1 MRKLWIAVVGV
12 ATLCV
17 LASASLIRAQAQD
30 SGWILTNVQIVDLE
44 RGRVL
49 DARTLHIRDD
59 RIAAMV
65 ESPTAI
71 QVAGLRTIDGQG
83 SFVIPGLYDMHV
95 HLVTD
100 GPENPDVGRQVS
112 NIPPRALASRI
123 NQGVLGVR
131 DMGFP
136 IDSID
141 LLARLVRG
149 GNGDASAAPRIWY
162 VGPALNAPSTLSVA
176 IHAPVADRSAVTAI
190 VDRIAITGGTAVK
203 IHERLSRET
212 YTQIAEA
219 ARARGLPVVGHI
231 PALVPIEDVIKER
244 QRSVEHLGGPTHGI
258 LMACSRDS
266 AARQRVAA
274 ALVPGDFGRLA
285 RVSMSAEH
293 LTPLLDG
300 FDAAQCAAVAR
311 RLREADVWQVPTL
324 VLWKA
329 MATSGPGSRLPAA
342 QLAAWQR
349 LNRTMID
356 ITRILH
362 AERVPMMAGTDNI
375 EFAIAGGSLH
385 DELATLVDAGF
396 TPLEALR
403 AATVEPARFLNTAA
417 VAGLVKPGF
426 QADVVLLK
434 GNPLIDIGNTR
445 RVAGV
450 VLRGKYHQVSTVAAA
465 R

>member
-1 MRKLWIAVVGV
+1 MSLRARVRLAFVVSTV
-12 ATLCV
+12 SICV
-17 LASASLIRAQAQD
+17 LRAQD

-59 RIAAMV
+59 RIAAIV
-65 ESPTAI
+65 ESPTAVP
-71 QVAGLRTIDGQG
+71 VAGLRAIDGQG
-83 SFVIPGLYDMHV
+83 SFVIPGLFDMHV

-100 GPENPDVGRQVS
+100 GPEPSGVSSQVS
-112 NIPPRALASRI
+112 NIPARALSSRI
-123 NQGVLGVR
+123 DQGVLGVR
-131 DMGFP
+131 DMSFP

-141 LLARLVRG
+141 VLARLARG

-162 VGPALNAPSTLSVA
+162 VGPALNAPSALSVPL
-176 IHAPVADRSAVTAI
+176 HVPVADRSAVTAI
-190 VDRIAITGGTAVK
+190 VDRIAAAGGMAVK

-258 LMACSRDS
+258 LLACSRDS
-266 AARQRVAA
+266 AARQRLAA
-274 ALVPGDFGRLA
+274 ALVPEDFGRLP
-285 RVSMSAEH
+285 RVSTSAEH

-300 FDAAQCAAVAR
+300 FDAAQCTAVAR

-329 MATSGPGSRLPAA
+329 MATSNPGVSAA
-342 QLAAWQR
+342 QFAAWQR
-349 LNRTMID
+349 LHRTMID

-362 AERVPMMAGTDNI
+362 AERVPIMAGTDTI
-375 EFAIAGGSLH
+375 QTIH
-385 DELATLVDAGF
+385 DELAALVDAGF

-434 GNPLIDIGNTR
+434 GNPLVDIANTR
-445 RVAGV
+445 LVAGV
-450 VLRGKYHQVSTVAAA
+450 VLRGKYRDAG

>member
-1 MRKLWIAVVGV
+1 MSLRALVRLAFVVSAVSI
-12 ATLCV
+12 CV
-17 LASASLIRAQAQD
+17 LCAQD
-30 SGWILTNVQIVDLE
+30 SEWILTNVQIVDLE
-44 RGRVL
+44 RGSVL

-59 RIAAMV
+59 RIAAIV
-65 ESPTAI
+65 ESPA
-71 QVAGLRTIDGQG
+71 AAPLARLRTIDGQG

-95 HLVTD
+95 HLAANGDESTGRFLEGGVL
-100 GPENPDVGRQVS
+100 PD
-112 NIPPRALASRI
+112 RAMSSRI
-123 NQGVLGVR
+123 EQGVLGVR
-131 DMGFP
+131 DMAFP

-162 VGPALNAPSTLSVA
+162 VGPSLNAPSALSIPIQA
-176 IHAPVADRSAVTAI
+176 QVADRSAVTAI
-190 VDRIAITGGTAVK
+190 VDRIAAAGGTAVK

-231 PALVPIEDVIKER
+231 PTLVPIEDVIKER
-244 QRSVEHLGGPTHGI
+244 QRSVEHLGGLTHGI

-266 AARQRVAA
+266 AARQRLAP
-274 ALVPGDFGRLA
+274 ALVPEEFGRLV

-300 FDAAQCAAVAR
+300 FDAAQCTAVAR

-324 VLWKA
+324 LLWKA
-329 MATSGPGSRLPAA
+329 WATAGPGAPRASGS

-356 ITRILH
+356 IIRILH
-362 AERVPMMAGTDNI
+362 AERVPIMTGTDNVQSI
-375 EFAIAGGSLH
+375 H
-385 DELATLVDAGF
+385 DELATLVDAGL

-417 VAGLVKPGF
+417 VSGLVKPGF

-434 GNPLIDIGNTR
+434 GNPLVDIGNTR

-450 VLRGKYHQVSTVAAA
+450 VLRGKYHQVSTEK
-465 R
+465 

>member
-1 MRKLWIAVVGV
+1 MRKLVILAFVVSTV
-12 ATLCV
+12 SICV
-17 LASASLIRAQAQD
+17 LRAQD

-59 RIAAMV
+59 RIAAIV
-65 ESPTAI
+65 ESPTAV

-95 HLVTD
+95 HLVTNEAETAGRFLELD
-100 GPENPDVGRQVS
+100 ALPDRVLS
-112 NIPPRALASRI
+112 SRI
-123 NQGVLGVR
+123 DQGVLGVR
-131 DMGFP
+131 DMAFP
-136 IDSID
+136 INSID
-141 LLARLVRG
+141 VLARLGRG

-162 VGPALNAPSTLSVA
+162 VGPALNAPSALSVP

-190 VDRIAITGGTAVK
+190 VDRIAAAGGTAVK
-203 IHERLSRET
+203 IHDRLSRET
-212 YTQIAEA
+212 YAQIAEV

-244 QRSVEHLGGPTHGI
+244 QRSVEHLGGLTHGI
-258 LMACSRDS
+258 LMACSHDS
-266 AARQRVAA
+266 AARQRLAA
-274 ALVPGDFGRLA
+274 ALVPGDFARLV

-300 FDAAQCAAVAR
+300 FDAAQCTTVAR

-329 MATSGPGSRLPAA
+329 WVSTGPGRASVA

-362 AERVPMMAGTDNI
+362 AERVPMMTGTDNI

-385 DELATLVDAGF
+385 DELAALVDAGL

-417 VAGLVKPGF
+417 VSGLVKPGF

-434 GNPLIDIGNTR
+434 GNPLVDIGNTR

-450 VLRGKYHQVSTVAAA
+450 VLRGKYHQVSTVVPA

>member
-1 MRKLWIAVVGV
+1 MSLRALVRLAFVVSTV
-12 ATLCV
+12 SICV
-17 LASASLIRAQAQD
+17 LRAQD

-59 RIAAMV
+59 RIAAIV
-65 ESPTAI
+65 ESPTAV

-95 HLVTD
+95 HLVTNGDERPGLFLEGGVLPD
-100 GPENPDVGRQVS
+100 GVLS
-112 NIPPRALASRI
+112 SRI
-123 NQGVLGVR
+123 DQGVLGLR

-141 LLARLVRG
+141 VLARLVRG
-149 GNGDASAAPRIWY
+149 GNADASAAPRIWY
-162 VGPALNAPSTLSVA
+162 VGPALNAPSTLSIP

-190 VDRIAITGGTAVK
+190 VDRIAAAGGTAVK
-203 IHERLSRET
+203 IHDRLSRET

-244 QRSVEHLGGPTHGI
+244 QRSVEHLGGLTHGI
-258 LMACSRDS
+258 LMACSHDS
-266 AARQRVAA
+266 AARQRLAA
-274 ALVPGDFGRLA
+274 AIVPEDFARLT
-285 RVSMSAEH
+285 RVNMSAEL

-300 FDAAQCAAVAR
+300 FDAAQCTAVAR

-329 MATSGPGSRLPAA
+329 WASTVPGSPVE
-342 QLAAWQR
+342 LAVRQR

-362 AERVPMMAGTDNI
+362 AERVPMMTGTDNI
-375 EFAIAGGSLH
+375 QSIH
-385 DELATLVDAGF
+385 DELAAFVDAGF

-417 VAGLVKPGF
+417 VSGLVKPGF

-434 GNPLIDIGNTR
+434 GNPLVDIGNTR

-450 VLRGKYHQVSTVAAA
+450 VLRGKYHQVSTAK
-465 R
+465 

>member
-1 MRKLWIAVVGV
+1 MRKLVILAFVVSTV
-12 ATLCV
+12 SICV
-17 LASASLIRAQAQD
+17 LRAQD

-59 RIAAMV
+59 RIAAIV
-65 ESPTAI
+65 ESPTAV

-95 HLVTD
+95 HLATNEAETA
-100 GPENPDVGRQVS
+100 GRFLERGALPDRVLS
-112 NIPPRALASRI
+112 SRI
-123 NQGVLGVR
+123 DQGVLGVR
-131 DMGFP
+131 DMAFP

-141 LLARLVRG
+141 VLARLVRG
-149 GNGDASAAPRIWY
+149 GNGDASPAPRIWY
-162 VGPALNAPSTLSVA
+162 VGPSLNAPSTLSVP
-176 IHAPVADRSAVTAI
+176 IHVQVADRRAVTAI
-190 VDRIAITGGTAVK
+190 VDRIAAAGGTAVK
-203 IHERLSRET
+203 IHDRLSRET

-231 PALVPIEDVIKER
+231 PVLVPIEDVIKER
-244 QRSVEHLGGPTHGI
+244 QRDVEHLGGLTHGI
-258 LMACSRDS
+258 LMACSHDS
-266 AARQRVAA
+266 AARQRLAA
-274 ALVPGDFGRLA
+274 ALVPEDFARLG

-300 FDAAQCAAVAR
+300 FDAAQCTAVAR
-311 RLREADVWQVPTL
+311 RLREADVWQVPNL

-329 MATSGPGSRLPAA
+329 WASTGPGSPRASSV

-349 LNRTMID
+349 LNRTMIA

-362 AERVPMMAGTDNI
+362 AERVPIMAGTDNI
-375 EFAIAGGSLH
+375 ESLH
-385 DELATLVDAGF
+385 DELAALVDAGF

-417 VAGLVKPGF
+417 ISGLVKPGF

-434 GNPLIDIGNTR
+434 GNPLVDIGNTR
-445 RVAGV
+445 QVAGV
-450 VLRGKYHQVSTVAAA
+450 VLRGKYHQVSAVVPA

>member
-1 MRKLWIAVVGV
+1 MSLRALVWLAFVVSTV
-12 ATLCV
+12 SICV
-17 LASASLIRAQAQD
+17 LRAQD

-59 RIAAMV
+59 RIAAIV
-65 ESPTAI
+65 ESPTAV
-71 QVAGLRTIDGQG
+71 QVAGLRTVDGQG

-95 HLVTD
+95 HLVTNGAETPGNLLERDALPD
-100 GPENPDVGRQVS
+100 GVLS
-112 NIPPRALASRI
+112 SRI
-123 NQGVLGVR
+123 DQGVLGVR
-131 DMGFP
+131 DMAFP
-136 IDSID
+136 INSID
-141 LLARLVRG
+141 VLARLVRG

-162 VGPALNAPSTLSVA
+162 VGPSLNAPSALSVPIQA
-176 IHAPVADRSAVTAI
+176 QVADRSAVTAI
-190 VDRIAITGGTAVK
+190 VDRIAAAGGTAVK

-244 QRSVEHLGGPTHGI
+244 QRSVEHLGGLTHGI
-258 LMACSRDS
+258 LMACSHDA
-266 AARQRVAA
+266 AARQRLAA
-274 ALVPGDFGRLA
+274 ALVPEDFGRLV

-300 FDAAQCAAVAR
+300 FDAAQCTAVAR

-329 MATSGPGSRLPAA
+329 WASTGPGSPVERAV
-342 QLAAWQR
+342 WQR

-362 AERVPMMAGTDNI
+362 AERVPIMAGTDNI
-375 EFAIAGGSLH
+375 LSLH
-385 DELATLVDAGF
+385 DELAALVDAGL

-417 VAGLVKPGF
+417 VSGLVKPGF

-434 GNPLIDIGNTR
+434 GNPLVDIGNTR

-450 VLRGKYHQVSTVAAA
+450 VLRGNYHQVSTVYD
-465 R
+465 

>member
-1 MRKLWIAVVGV
+1 
-12 ATLCV
+12 
-17 LASASLIRAQAQD
+17 
-30 SGWILTNVQIVDLE
+30 
-44 RGRVL
+44 
-49 DARTLHIRDD
+49 
-59 RIAAMV
+59 
-65 ESPTAI
+65 
-71 QVAGLRTIDGQG
+71 
-83 SFVIPGLYDMHV
+83 VIPGLYDMHV

-123 NQGVLGVR
+123 DQGVLGVR

-141 LLARLVRG
+141 ILARLVRG

-162 VGPALNAPSTLSVA
+162 VGPALNAPSTLSA
-176 IHAPVADRSAVTAI
+176 PIHAPVADRSAVTAI
-190 VDRIAITGGTAVK
+190 VDRIAAAGGTAVK
-203 IHERLSRET
+203 MHDRLSRET

-244 QRSVEHLGGPTHGI
+244 QRSVEHLGGLTHGI
-258 LMACSRDS
+258 LMACSHDS
-266 AARQRVAA
+266 AARQRLAA
-274 ALVPGDFGRLA
+274 ALVPEEFGRLV

-329 MATSGPGSRLPAA
+329 MATSGPGSRVPAA
-342 QLAAWQR
+342 QLAAWHR

-362 AERVPMMAGTDNI
+362 AERVPMMTGADNI

-385 DELATLVDAGF
+385 DELAALVDAGL

-417 VAGLVKPGF
+417 VSGLVKPGF
-426 QADVVLLK
+426 QADIVLLK
-434 GNPLIDIGNTR
+434 ANPLVDIANTR

>member
-1 MRKLWIAVVGV
+1 MRKLWMAVVSV
-12 ATLCV
+12 AALCV
-17 LASASLIRAQAQD
+17 LASSLLIRAQAQD
-30 SGWILTNVQIVDLE
+30 PGWILTNVQIVDLE

-59 RIAAMV
+59 RIAAIV
-65 ESPTAI
+65 ESPTAV
-71 QVAGLRTIDGQG
+71 QAAGLRTIDGQG

-95 HLVTD
+95 HLVTNAAESD
-100 GPENPDVGRQVS
+100 RAFSLERGALPDRVLS
-112 NIPPRALASRI
+112 SRI
-123 NQGVLGVR
+123 DQGVLGVR
-131 DMGFP
+131 DMAFP

-141 LLARLVRG
+141 VLARLVRG

-162 VGPALNAPSTLSVA
+162 VGPALNAPSALSVP

-190 VDRIAITGGTAVK
+190 VDRIAAAGGTAVK
-203 IHERLSRET
+203 IHDRLSRET

-244 QRSVEHLGGPTHGI
+244 QRSVEHLGGLTHGI

-266 AARQRVAA
+266 AARQRLAA
-274 ALVPGDFGRLA
+274 ALVPEDFARLV

-300 FDAAQCAAVAR
+300 FDAAQCTAVAR

-324 VLWKA
+324 VLWKLWA
-329 MATSGPGSRLPAA
+329 STGPGSPRASA
-342 QLAAWQR
+342 DQLAAWQR

-362 AERVPMMAGTDNI
+362 AERVPMMAGADNLL
-375 EFAIAGGSLH
+375 SLH
-385 DELATLVDAGF
+385 DELAALVDAGF

-417 VAGLVKPGF
+417 ISGLVRPGF

-434 GNPLIDIGNTR
+434 GNPLVDIANTR
-445 RVAGV
+445 QVAGV

>member
-1 MRKLWIAVVGV
+1 M
-12 ATLCV
+12 
-17 LASASLIRAQAQD
+17 S
-30 SGWILTNVQIVDLE
+30 
-44 RGRVL
+44 
-49 DARTLHIRDD
+49 
-59 RIAAMV
+59 
-65 ESPTAI
+65 
-71 QVAGLRTIDGQG
+71 
-83 SFVIPGLYDMHV
+83 
-95 HLVTD
+95 
-100 GPENPDVGRQVS
+100 
-112 NIPPRALASRI
+112 SRI
-123 NQGVLGVR
+123 DQGVLGVR

-141 LLARLVRG
+141 VLARLVRG

-162 VGPALNAPSTLSVA
+162 VGPALNAPSTLSVP
-176 IHAPVADRSAVTAI
+176 IHAQVADRSAVTAI
-190 VDRIAITGGTAVK
+190 VDRIAAAGGTAVK
-203 IHERLSRET
+203 IHDRLSRET

-244 QRSVEHLGGPTHGI
+244 QRSVEHLGGLTHGI

-266 AARQRVAA
+266 AARQRLAA
-274 ALVPGDFGRLA
+274 ALVPEDFARLV

-300 FDAAQCAAVAR
+300 FDAAQCTAVAR

-329 MATSGPGSRLPAA
+329 WASTGPGSPRASVD
-342 QLAAWQR
+342 QVAAWQR

-375 EFAIAGGSLH
+375 QSHAGVH
-385 DELATLVDAGF
+385 DELAALVDAGF

-417 VAGLVKPGF
+417 VSGLVKPGF

-434 GNPLIDIGNTR
+434 GNPLVDIGNTR

>member
-1 MRKLWIAVVGV
+1 MSLRALVRLAFVVSTV
-12 ATLCV
+12 SICV
-17 LASASLIRAQAQD
+17 LRAQD

-59 RIAAMV
+59 RIAAIV
-65 ESPTAI
+65 ELPTAV
-71 QVAGLRTIDGQG
+71 QVAGLRTIDAQG
-83 SFVIPGLYDMHV
+83 SFVIPGLFDMHV

-100 GPENPDVGRQVS
+100 GAENPDVGRQVV
-112 NIPPRALASRI
+112 NIPDRAVSSRI
-123 NQGVLGVR
+123 DQGVLGVR

-141 LLARLVRG
+141 VLARLARG
-149 GNGDASAAPRIWY
+149 GNGDTPAAPRIWY
-162 VGPALNAPSTLSVA
+162 VGPALNAPSTLSVPL
-176 IHAPVADRSAVTAI
+176 HAPVADRSAVTAI
-190 VDRIAITGGTAVK
+190 VDRITAAGGTAVK

-244 QRSVEHLGGPTHGI
+244 QRSVEHLGGLTHGI
-258 LMACSRDS
+258 LMACSHDS
-266 AARQRVAA
+266 AARQRLVA
-274 ALVPGDFGRLA
+274 ALVPEDFARLV

-300 FDAAQCAAVAR
+300 FDAAQCTAVAR
-311 RLREADVWQVPTL
+311 RLREADVWQVPNL

-329 MATSGPGSRLPAA
+329 WASTGPGSPRASSV

-362 AERVPMMAGTDNI
+362 AERVPMMTGTDNI
-375 EFAIAGGSLH
+375 QSIH
-385 DELATLVDAGF
+385 DELAALVDAGF

-417 VAGLVKPGF
+417 ISGLVKPGF

-434 GNPLIDIGNTR
+434 GNPLVDIANTR
-445 RVAGV
+445 QVAGV
-450 VLRGKYHQVSTVAAA
+450 VLRGKYYQVSTVAAA

>member
-1 MRKLWIAVVGV
+1 MSLRALVLLAVVVSTVSIGV
-12 ATLCV
+12 L
-17 LASASLIRAQAQD
+17 RAQD
-30 SGWILTNVQIVDLE
+30 SGWILTNVHIVDLE

-49 DARTLHIRDD
+49 EARTLHIRDD
-59 RIAAMV
+59 RIAAIV
-65 ESPTAI
+65 DSPAAV

-83 SFVIPGLYDMHV
+83 SFAIPGLYDMHA
-95 HLVTD
+95 HLGANED
-100 GPENPDVGRQVS
+100 GTVKDP
-112 NIPPRALASRI
+112 ASSFRI
-123 NQGVLGVR
+123 DQGVLGVR

-141 LLARLVRG
+141 VLARLARG
-149 GNGDASAAPRIWY
+149 GAGDASGAPRIWY
-162 VGPALNAPSTLSVA
+162 VGPALNAPSALSVS
-176 IHAPVADRSAVTAI
+176 IHVPVADRSAVTAI
-190 VDRIAITGGTAVK
+190 VDRIAAAGGTAVK

-212 YTQIAEA
+212 YALIAEA

-231 PALVPIEDVIKER
+231 PALVPIDDVIKER
-244 QRSVEHLGGPTHGI
+244 QRSVEHLGGLTHGI
-258 LMACSRDS
+258 LLACSRDS
-266 AARQRVAA
+266 AARQRLAA
-274 ALVPGDFGRLA
+274 ALVPEDFGRLT

-300 FDAAQCAAVAR
+300 FDAAQCTAVAR
-311 RLREADVWQVPTL
+311 RLREADVWQVPNL

-329 MATSGPGSRLPAA
+329 WATSGPGSPRVSVA
-342 QLAAWQR
+342 QLTARQR
-349 LNRTMID
+349 LHRTMID

-362 AERVPMMAGTDNI
+362 AERVPIMAGTDTI
-375 EFAIAGGSLH
+375 QTIH
-385 DELATLVDAGF
+385 DELAALVDAGF

-434 GNPLIDIGNTR
+434 GNPLVDIANTR
-445 RVAGV
+445 QVAGV

>member
-1 MRKLWIAVVGV
+1 MSLRALVRLAFVVSTVSIGV
-12 ATLCV
+12 L
-17 LASASLIRAQAQD
+17 RAQD

-44 RGRVL
+44 RGTVL

-59 RIAAMV
+59 RIAAIV
-65 ESPTAI
+65 ESPTAL
-71 QVAGLRTIDGQG
+71 QLAGLRTIDGQG

-95 HLVTD
+95 HLAANGDEAAGRFLEGGVL
-100 GPENPDVGRQVS
+100 PD
-112 NIPPRALASRI
+112 RALSSRI
-123 NQGVLGVR
+123 EQGVLGVR
-131 DMGFP
+131 DMAFP

-162 VGPALNAPSTLSVA
+162 VGPSLNAPSTLS
-176 IHAPVADRSAVTAI
+176 APIQAQVADRSAVTAI
-190 VDRIAITGGTAVK
+190 VDRIAAAGGTAVK

-244 QRSVEHLGGPTHGI
+244 QRSVEHLGGLTHGI
-258 LMACSRDS
+258 LRACSRDS
-266 AARQRVAA
+266 AASQRLAA
-274 ALVPGDFGRLA
+274 ALVPEDFARLTGR
-285 RVSMSAEH
+285 SMSAEH

-300 FDAAQCAAVAR
+300 FDAAQCTAVAR
-311 RLREADVWQVPTL
+311 RLREADVWQVPNL

-329 MATSGPGSRLPAA
+329 WASSPRAPSV

-349 LNRTMID
+349 LNRTLID

-362 AERVPMMAGTDNI
+362 AERVPMMTGTDNI
-375 EFAIAGGSLH
+375 QSLH
-385 DELATLVDAGF
+385 DELAALVDAGF

-417 VAGLVKPGF
+417 VSGLVKPGF

-434 GNPLIDIGNTR
+434 GHPLVDIGNTR
-445 RVAGV
+445 QVAGV
-450 VLRGKYHQVSTVAAA
+450 VLRGKYQEVSTA

>member
-1 MRKLWIAVVGV
+1 MSLRTLVRLAFVVSTV
-12 ATLCV
+12 SICV
-17 LASASLIRAQAQD
+17 LRAQD

-49 DARTLHIRDD
+49 DARTPHIRDD
-59 RIAAMV
+59 RIAAIV
-65 ESPTAI
+65 ESPTAV

-83 SFVIPGLYDMHV
+83 SFVIPGLFDMHV

-100 GPENPDVGRQVS
+100 GPETPDVGRQVL
-112 NIPPRALASRI
+112 NIPDRALSSRI
-123 NQGVLGVR
+123 DQGVLGVR

-141 LLARLVRG
+141 VLARLVRG

-162 VGPALNAPSTLSVA
+162 VGPTLNAPSTLSVP

-190 VDRIAITGGTAVK
+190 VDRIAAAGGTAVK
-203 IHERLSRET
+203 IHDRLSRET

-244 QRSVEHLGGPTHGI
+244 QRSVEHLGGLTHGI
-258 LMACSRDS
+258 LLACSRDS
-266 AARQRVAA
+266 AARQRLAA
-274 ALVPGDFGRLA
+274 ALVPEDFARLV

-300 FDAAQCAAVAR
+300 FDAAQCTAVAR

-329 MATSGPGSRLPAA
+329 WATSGPGSPRASVA
-342 QLAAWQR
+342 QVAAWQR

-375 EFAIAGGSLH
+375 QFAIAGWSIH
-385 DELATLVDAGF
+385 DELAALVDAGF

-403 AATVEPARFLNTAA
+403 AATVEPARFLNIAA
-417 VAGLVKPGF
+417 VSGLVKPGF

-434 GNPLIDIGNTR
+434 GNPLVDIGNTR